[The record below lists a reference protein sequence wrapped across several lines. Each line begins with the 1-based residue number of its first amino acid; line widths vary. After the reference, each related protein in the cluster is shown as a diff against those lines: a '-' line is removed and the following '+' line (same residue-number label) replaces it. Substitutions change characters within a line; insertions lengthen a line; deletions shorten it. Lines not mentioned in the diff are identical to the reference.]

1 MGARTAVLIGV
12 VAGAHFAVTLALGVL
27 AFATQGDFDRP
38 APPSLSHRALSAV
51 IAGLEFPA
59 VWAVR
64 RLDPERLR
72 GFGPA
77 AVVDSL
83 LWGIG
88 LVFLARGVPWRHEP
102 RR

>member
-1 MGARTAVLIGV
+1 MGARTAVLVGV
-12 VAGAHFAVTLALGVL
+12 
-27 AFATQGDFDRP
+27 
-38 APPSLSHRALSAV
+38 
-51 IAGLEFPA
+51 EFPA

-64 RLDPERLR
+64 RIDPERLR

-88 LVFLARGVPWRHEP
+88 LVFISRGLLWRREP